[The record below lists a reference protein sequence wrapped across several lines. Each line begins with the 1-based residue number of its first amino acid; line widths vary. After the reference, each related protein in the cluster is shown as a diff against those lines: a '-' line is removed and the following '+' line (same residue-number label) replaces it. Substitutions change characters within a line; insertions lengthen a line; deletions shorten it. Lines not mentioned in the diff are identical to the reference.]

1 MVYVIRVFW
10 GICRLKANPQDLPK
24 GQYLLISTILASIVV
39 DSFSSSILIPKLT
52 GLEIIQ
58 SVVLYNLA
66 LLTSVYLLL
75 KLLGYGERGTQ
86 TITAIAG
93 SGLFISLVLLPA
105 LLMLDSSADAMKSFV
120 FLIFIDNVWRIAVN
134 AHIFRH
140 ALSISLL
147 MSMILSV
154 SYLLLGV
161 LVADFILPAQTT

>member
-1 MVYVIRVFW
+1 MINVIRVFW

-24 GQYLLISTILASIVV
+24 GQYLLISTILASIIV

-52 GLEIIQ
+52 GFEILQ
-58 SVVLYNLA
+58 TVALYNLVV
-66 LLTSVYLLL
+66 LTSIYLLL
-75 KLLGYGERGTQ
+75 RLLGYGERGTQ
-86 TITAIAG
+86 TITAVAG

-120 FLIFIDNVWRIAVN
+120 FLIMIDNVWRVAVN

-154 SYLLLGV
+154 SYLLFGWLI
-161 LVADFILPAQTT
+161 ADFLLPTQAT